1 MRASDTRNFLL
12 RIECLL
18 TTYIMTFVEV
28 GPQITTSLRIW
39 QIYQQ
44 GPLQTSID
52 FTMVTLYEPHTRMS
66 INPTTIANDQIQQQS
81 PKVPQWSSTNTKLT
95 RRQLTRA
102 TRNLMS
108 QRPPSATMQYLRCHA
123 LDYSKSHTNVITKFA
138 SELEMFLNLQR
149 VQL

>member
-66 INPTTIANDQIQQQS
+66 IKPTTIANDQIQQQS